1 MSRLIKLNEAV
12 IVEGRYD
19 KITLENII
27 EAVIIPTNGFG
38 IFKDK
43 AKCRLIRRI
52 AEEKGI
58 IIMTDSDS
66 AGNLIRSHLKNI
78 CKGQNIINVYIP
90 QLAGKEKR
98 KSHRSKEGFLGV
110 EGMSEE
116 IITRALDRSGV
127 THRVGEKKAKEIS
140 KTDMYRLGL
149 SGRDGSAEER
159 RKLCAALE
167 LPENLSANALLDIL
181 NTFYTADEFERMVK
195 GG

>member
-12 IVEGRYD
+12 IVEGKYD
-19 KITLENII
+19 KITLENVID
-27 EAVIIPTNGFG
+27 AVIIPTNGFR

-43 AKCRLIRRI
+43 AKCDLIRRI

-58 IIMTDSDS
+58 IVMTDSDS

-90 QLAGKEKR
+90 QLSGKEKR
-98 KSHRSKEGFLGV
+98 KSRGSKEGFLGV

-116 IITRALDRSGV
+116 IITKALDRIGV
-127 THRVGEKKAKEIS
+127 THGSVKSQAKKIS
-140 KTDMYRLGL
+140 KTDMYRLGF
-149 SGRDGSAEER
+149 SGKDDSAANR
-159 RKLCAALE
+159 RELCKTLD
-167 LPENLSANALLDIL
+167 LPESLSPNALLDIL

-195 GG
+195 GV